1 MLKLGLKS
9 RAVKL
14 MLIALGFSIAGAVVA
29 QTRDE
34 MIAERIAPVGQVCL
48 LGEECAQG
56 QAAASNG
63 SAAAGGAAA
72 GGEFDVAAT
81 FDQNC
86 AMCHNTGMA
95 GAPRRDDT
103 AHWEARL
110 ADAGFDTM
118 VTNAINGVNAMPPR
132 GMCTTCSDE
141 NIAELVRYLSGTEE

>member
-34 MIAERIAPVGQVCL
+34 VIAERIAPVGQVCL

-56 QAAASNG
+56 QAAAS
-63 SAAAGGAAA
+63 SGGAAA
-72 GGEFDVAAT
+72 GGEFDVTAT

>member
-14 MLIALGFSIAGAVVA
+14 VLIALGFSIAGAVVA
-29 QTRDE
+29 QSRDE

-56 QAAASNG
+56 QAAAAS
-63 SAAAGGAAA
+63 SGAAA

-81 FDQNC
+81 FDQSC

-95 GAPRRDDT
+95 GAPRRDDS

-110 ADAGFDTM
+110 ADAGFDTLL
-118 VTNAINGVNAMPPR
+118 TNAINGVNAMPPR
-132 GMCTTCSDE
+132 GMCATCSDD
-141 NIAELVRYLSGTEE
+141 NLAELVRYLSGAEE

>member
-14 MLIALGFSIAGAVVA
+14 VLIALGFSIAGAVVA

-34 MIAERIAPVGQVCL
+34 VIAERIAPVGQVCL

-56 QAAASNG
+56 QAAAS
-63 SAAAGGAAA
+63 SGGAAA
-72 GGEFDVAAT
+72 GGEFDVTAT

-141 NIAELVRYLSGTEE
+141 NIAELVRYLSGAEE

>member
-63 SAAAGGAAA
+63 GAAAGGAAA

>member
-14 MLIALGFSIAGAVVA
+14 VLIALGFSIAGAVVA

-34 MIAERIAPVGQVCL
+34 VIAERIAPVGQVCL

-56 QAAASNG
+56 QAAAS
-63 SAAAGGAAA
+63 SGGAAA
-72 GGEFDVAAT
+72 GGEFDVTAT

-95 GAPRRDDT
+95 GAPRGDDT

>member
-14 MLIALGFSIAGAVVA
+14 VLIALGFSIAGAVVA

-34 MIAERIAPVGQVCL
+34 VIAERIAPVGQVCL

-56 QAAASNG
+56 QAAAS
-63 SAAAGGAAA
+63 SGGAAA
-72 GGEFDVAAT
+72 GGEFDVTAT

>member
-14 MLIALGFSIAGAVVA
+14 VLIALGFSIAGAVVA
-29 QTRDE
+29 QSRDE
-34 MIAERIAPVGQVCL
+34 IIAERIAPVGQVCL

-56 QAAASNG
+56 QAAAASSG
-63 SAAAGGAAA
+63 AAAGGA
-72 GGEFDVAAT
+72 FDVTAT

-95 GAPRRDDT
+95 GAPRRDDS

-110 ADAGFDTM
+110 ADAGFDTLL
-118 VTNAINGVNAMPPR
+118 TNAINGVNAMPPR
-132 GMCTTCSDE
+132 GMCTTCSDD
-141 NIAELVRYLSGTEE
+141 NLAELVRYLSGAEE

>member
-14 MLIALGFSIAGAVVA
+14 ALIALGFSIAGAVVA

-34 MIAERIAPVGQVCL
+34 IIAERIAPVGQVCL

-56 QAAASNG
+56 QAASASSG
-63 SAAAGGAAA
+63 GAGGAAA
-72 GGEFDVAAT
+72 GGEFDVTAT

-110 ADAGFDTM
+110 ADAGFDTL

-132 GMCTTCSDE
+132 GMCTTCSDD
-141 NIAELVRYLSGTEE
+141 NIAELVRYLSGAEE

>member
-14 MLIALGFSIAGAVVA
+14 VLIALGFSIAGAVVA
-29 QTRDE
+29 QSRDE
-34 MIAERIAPVGQVCL
+34 IIAERIAPVGQVCL

-56 QAAASNG
+56 QAAAASSG
-63 SAAAGGAAA
+63 AAAGGA
-72 GGEFDVAAT
+72 FDVSAT

-95 GAPRRDDT
+95 GAPRRDDS

-110 ADAGFDTM
+110 ADAGIETL

-132 GMCTTCSDE
+132 GMCTTCSDD
-141 NIAELVRYLSGTEE
+141 NIAELVRYLSGAEE

>member
-14 MLIALGFSIAGAVVA
+14 VLIALGFSIAGAVVA
-29 QTRDE
+29 QSRDE

-56 QAAASNG
+56 QAAAAS
-63 SAAAGGAAA
+63 SGAAA
-72 GGEFDVAAT
+72 GGEFEVTAT

-110 ADAGFDTM
+110 ADAGFDTL
-118 VTNAINGVNAMPPR
+118 VNNAINGVNAMPPR

-141 NIAELVRYLSGTEE
+141 NIAELVRYLSGAEE

>member
-14 MLIALGFSIAGAVVA
+14 VLIALGFSIAGAVVA
-29 QTRDE
+29 QSRDE

-56 QAAASNG
+56 QAAGAS
-63 SAAAGGAAA
+63 SGAAA
-72 GGEFDVAAT
+72 GGEFEVTAT

-110 ADAGFDTM
+110 ADAGFDTL

-141 NIAELVRYLSGTEE
+141 NIAELVRYLSGAEE

>member
-1 MLKLGLKS
+1 MGS
-9 RAVKL
+9 EMCIRD
-14 MLIALGFSIAGAVVA
+14 SVVA

-34 MIAERIAPVGQVCL
+34 VIAERIAPVGQVCL

-56 QAAASNG
+56 QAAAS
-63 SAAAGGAAA
+63 SGGAAA
-72 GGEFDVAAT
+72 GGEFDVTAT

>member
-14 MLIALGFSIAGAVVA
+14 VLIALGFSIAGAVVA
-29 QTRDE
+29 QSRDE
-34 MIAERIAPVGQVCL
+34 IIAERIAPVGQVCL

-56 QAAASNG
+56 QAAA
-63 SAAAGGAAA
+63 AAGGNAAA
-72 GGEFDVAAT
+72 GGEFDVTAT

-141 NIAELVRYLSGTEE
+141 NIAELVRYLSGAEE

>member
-63 SAAAGGAAA
+63 GAAAGGAAA

-86 AMCHNTGMA
+86 AMCTTQA
-95 GAPRRDDT
+95 WQAPLVVMI
-103 AHWEARL
+103 RL
-110 ADAGFDTM
+110 IGKRVWPM
-118 VTNAINGVNAMPPR
+118 
-132 GMCTTCSDE
+132 
-141 NIAELVRYLSGTEE
+141 LVLTPW

>member
-14 MLIALGFSIAGAVVA
+14 VLIALGFSIAGAVVA
-29 QTRDE
+29 QSRDE
-34 MIAERIAPVGQVCL
+34 IIAERIAPVGQVCL

-56 QAAASNG
+56 QAAAAS
-63 SAAAGGAAA
+63 SGAAA
-72 GGEFDVAAT
+72 GGEFDVTAT